1 MSDNEDARL
10 WRAVRDSS
18 TEFAIITTDLS
29 GRITSW
35 NVGARN
41 MFGWDEDEALGRNIS
56 MIFYPSER
64 ASGQPDEE
72 MSFAR
77 NEGSAEDERWHLRKD
92 GSRFWASGRMM
103 PLSDENGTVLVGYLK
118 IVRDLTDAHMA
129 AQEQARMR
137 HQLERNEQRLRLALE
152 AGRMAIW
159 EYIGA
164 TDTIQATPELK
175 KLLGFSPDAE
185 VTTEDIRSRYAPG
198 ERERLQQILQDII
211 SGGEETA
218 EAEIRCEWD
227 GEVRWLQVRGEIV
240 LSEDAPPSVFGVA
253 FDITE
258 RKQREETL
266 QLLAAELDH
275 RIKNTMAMV
284 QSVARQTLRN
294 AVSVDMAAEAL
305 DSRLCA
311 MSQAHDL
318 LTQERWAGADLR
330 ELAKQTATVHGGR
343 QIRLDG
349 GAVKLPPR
357 LALSITLALHELATN
372 AAKYGA
378 LSCEDG
384 QVELGWSVE
393 PGAED
398 GSRLTIRWQETG
410 GPVVEAPT
418 RRGFGMRLIEGNL
431 AAEPG
436 GEVTLDFR
444 PEGVV
449 CTMTVQLMP
458 NGSQDSPMGL

>member
-18 TEFAIITTDLS
+18 TEFAIITTDLT

-64 ASGQPDEE
+64 ASGQPEEE
-72 MSFAR
+72 MSLALGQ
-77 NEGSAEDERWHLRKD
+77 GSAEDERWHLRKD

-118 IVRDLTDAHMA
+118 IVRDLTDAHIA

-137 HQLERNEQRLRLALE
+137 HQLERNERRLRLALE

-164 TDTIQATPELK
+164 TDTIKATPELK

-185 VTTEDIRSRYAPG
+185 VTTEDIRARYAPG
-198 ERERLQQILQDII
+198 EKERLWNVFQENIYRGD
-211 SGGEETA
+211 ETV

-227 GEVRWLQVRGEIV
+227 DEVRWFQLRGDVIH
-240 LSEDAPPSVFGVA
+240 SEGAPPSIFGVA

-258 RKQREETL
+258 RKRREETL

-294 AVSVDMAAEAL
+294 AVSVAMAAEAL

-318 LTQERWAGADLR
+318 LTQERWVGADLR
-330 ELAKQTATVHGGR
+330 ELAKQTAAVHGGR

-349 GAVKLPPR
+349 GPVRLPPR
-357 LALSITLALHELATN
+357 LALSIALALHELATN
-372 AAKYGA
+372 AVKYGA
-378 LSCEDG
+378 LSSEGG
-384 QVELGWSVE
+384 QVYLGWSVE
-393 PGAED
+393 PAADASG
-398 GSRLTIRWQETG
+398 LTIRWEETG

-418 RRGFGMRLIEGNL
+418 RRGFGTRLIEGNL

-436 GEVTLDFR
+436 GEVRLDFR

-449 CTMTVQLMP
+449 CTMQVQLTWNDSQVSQ
-458 NGSQDSPMGL
+458 NGL